1 MSSLVRGSDFGHRNG
16 LCRHKKKQDEILSSE
31 SRERAGKVGSNHIW
45 MWFIFIKNFFFQ
57 TQSGMKEEG
66 LGPIKGDVPVVF
78 VTPISCLLVRDNV
91 RKTIIPSGEKLQCNH
106 HFSPQA
112 LSPNRVSCLPF
123 RQET

>member
-1 MSSLVRGSDFGHRNG
+1 
-16 LCRHKKKQDEILSSE
+16 
-31 SRERAGKVGSNHIW
+31 
-45 MWFIFIKNFFFQ
+45 
-57 TQSGMKEEG
+57 MKEEG
-66 LGPIKGDVPVVF
+66 LGPIKDDVPVVF

-91 RKTIIPSGEKLQCNH
+91 RKTIIPSGEKLQFNH